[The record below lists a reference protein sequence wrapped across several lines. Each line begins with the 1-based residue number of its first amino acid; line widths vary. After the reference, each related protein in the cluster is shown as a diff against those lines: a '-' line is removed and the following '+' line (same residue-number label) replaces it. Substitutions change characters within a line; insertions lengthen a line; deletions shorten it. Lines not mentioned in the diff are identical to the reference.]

1 MTKRNTRG
9 FGLVLIIVGLLF
21 LLSQFLNTIVG
32 AFTWPFSIIVPGV
45 LLLVAAFMFRTSVP
59 ALAIPGSI
67 VSMIGLILF
76 TQNVTGH
83 FESWSYAWGLIVAAV
98 GSGIFLFSS
107 WSKDE
112 RTRKRGSQLALLG
125 LVLFVVFGAF
135 FELLI
140 FRTFTNNVAW
150 QYVLPILLVGGG
162 AYLMLRKSK
171 QGREEKSPPST
182 PEPKPQ

>member
-1 MTKRNTRG
+1 MTNRTIHSL
-9 FGLVLIIVGLLF
+9 GLALIIVGLLF

-32 AFTWPFSIIVPGV
+32 ASTWPFSVIIPGL
-45 LLLVAAFMFRTSVP
+45 LLLVAAFVFRTSLP

-83 FESWSYAWGLIVAAV
+83 FESWSYAWGLIIAAV
-98 GSGIFLFSS
+98 GAGMYLMGYFS
-107 WSKDE
+107 KNE
-112 RTRKRGSQLALLG
+112 GVRQRGRQLTLLG
-125 LVLFVVFGAF
+125 LILFVAFGAF

-140 FRTFTNNVAW
+140 FRNFANTVAW

-162 AYLMLRKSK
+162 AYLMLRRNKA
-171 QGREEKSPPST
+171 RV
-182 PEPKPQ
+182 